1 MSDARPIDRLLEGS
15 VDCVQRDEL
24 ERKLS
29 LGRPLV
35 VKAGFDPSA
44 PDIHLGHC
52 VLLGKMRQFQDMGH
66 EVVFVVGDFTAQI
79 GDPSGRSRT
88 RPALTRDEIVTNAQT
103 YRRQALKLLD
113 ADRTRLEY
121 NASWLAELGAG
132 GLIKLASRYTL
143 ARMLERDDFAKRF
156 KAQQP
161 IALHELLYP
170 LAQAYDSVA
179 LKADVELGG
188 TDQTFNLL
196 VGRDIMREYGLEPQ
210 VVITT
215 PLLVGIDGV
224 EKMSKSLG
232 NYVAIE
238 DPPGEMY
245 GKLMSVSD
253 ELMWSYYQLLLE
265 DGKAQRL
272 RLEAA
277 VRAGEAHPMRV
288 KQDLALEL
296 TRRFHGEQ
304 AASRAEQEFEQVF
317 KERQRPSEVEEH
329 RLPAGEPLSVAVL
342 LADAALVPSRSE
354 ARSLIAQG
362 GVVIDG
368 VKLADPRAEL
378 QATAG
383 RAYDLKVGKRRFLRV
398 RFD

>member
-196 VGRDIMREYGLEPQ
+196 VG
-210 VVITT
+210 
-215 PLLVGIDGV
+215 IDGV

-238 DPPGEMY
+238 DPPSEMY

-288 KQDLALEL
+288 KQDLALAL

-354 ARSLIAQG
+354 ARRLIAQG

>member
-1 MSDARPIDRLLEGS
+1 
-15 VDCVQRDEL
+15 
-24 ERKLS
+24 
-29 LGRPLV
+29 
-35 VKAGFDPSA
+35 
-44 PDIHLGHC
+44 
-52 VLLGKMRQFQDMGH
+52 
-66 EVVFVVGDFTAQI
+66 
-79 GDPSGRSRT
+79 
-88 RPALTRDEIVTNAQT
+88 
-103 YRRQALKLLD
+103 
-113 ADRTRLEY
+113 
-121 NASWLAELGAG
+121 
-132 GLIKLASRYTL
+132 
-143 ARMLERDDFAKRF
+143 
-156 KAQQP
+156 
-161 IALHELLYP
+161 
-170 LAQAYDSVA
+170 
-179 LKADVELGG
+179 
-188 TDQTFNLL
+188 
-196 VGRDIMREYGLEPQ
+196 
-210 VVITT
+210 
-215 PLLVGIDGV
+215 
-224 EKMSKSLG
+224 
-232 NYVAIE
+232 
-238 DPPGEMY
+238 
-245 GKLMSVSD
+245 
-253 ELMWSYYQLLLE
+253 MWSYYQLLLE

-288 KQDLALEL
+288 KQDLALAL

-354 ARSLIAQG
+354 ARRLIAQG